1 MITDVETVGF
11 RADILP
17 DGSTADVKIVKNS
30 TPMSNEMLAHRIGL
44 LPIHVTK
51 PLEWKPDVFTFK
63 LNVTNESGEPRDV
76 TAADIEILQDRGPEE
91 EPLRVPNVQFFHPNP
106 ITKETCLL
114 AVLKGKAGLQ
124 EAESLEF
131 TAKATVGTG
140 RENARFMPVTSRC
153 AYGYTLD
160 TDPERRAELF
170 NRWLTTHKNVGSP
183 TELDG
188 DKRQQFEREFQ
199 TMEVQRCYL
208 MNDQGEPYSFDFTVE
223 SVGVL
228 DPVYVVTRALELL
241 QAKLLRFASID
252 AGDLP
257 EGLRVVPAEI
267 RGPLFDFVFQK
278 EDHTLGNLLQTW
290 LEQNHYDSGEITF
303 AGYKVP
309 HPLRD
314 EMVLRVGV
322 EDAKELTARAMVA
335 KAARG
340 AAQMFREW
348 AANWA
353 ASTATL

>member
-11 RADILP
+11 RADILA
-17 DGSTADVKIVKNS
+17 DGSTADVKVVKNS

-44 LPIHVTK
+44 LPIHVAK
-51 PLEWKPDVFTFK
+51 PLEWKPDTYTFK
-63 LNVTNESGEPRDV
+63 LSVTNESSDARDI

-91 EPLRVPNVQFFHPNP
+91 EPLRVPNVQFFHPDP
-106 ITKETCLL
+106 ITKETSLL
-114 AVLKGKAGLQ
+114 AVLKGRAGLQ
-124 EAESLEF
+124 EAESIEF
-131 TAKATVGTG
+131 TAKATLGTG

-153 AYGYTLD
+153 SYGYTLD

-170 NRWLTTHKNVGSP
+170 NRWLSTHKNVASP

-199 TMEVQRCYL
+199 TMEVQRCFL
-208 MNDQGEPYSFDFTVE
+208 VNDQGEPYSFDFTVE

-257 EGLRVVPAEI
+257 EGLRVVPAEV
-267 RGPLFDFVFQK
+267 RGALFDFVFQN

-290 LEQNHYDSGEITF
+290 LEQNHYDSGEVTF

-322 EDAKELTARAMVA
+322 EDGKELTARAIVA